1 MQMQQ
6 KKIKGFTL
14 LELMVVILII
24 GTVSTLGFTPFQKW
38 RSDRMVR
45 AGAVKV
51 SSIIQDIYSQVQR
64 GHYSFAQFRIHPV
77 TDDGKKTWFI
87 SSYGMETENF
97 TILVRNKYDA
107 SNNKTEFHKFETR
120 CKSDLK
126 WEGNIM
132 WDDQGY
138 PITSSDEKSKKL
150 TVTSHEIED
159 KLSIG
164 VPGND
169 SLEESTVC
177 FSKDGSYYAADG
189 MFLDLCGEDE
199 DGCEPSAIE
208 ELYICQAEDGAST
221 CNLTTGQDNFYSI
234 KWSRFGNIEMQKLN

>member
-14 LELMVVILII
+14 LELLVVILII

-138 PITSSDEKSKKL
+138 PITSSDE
-150 TVTSHEIED
+150 E
-159 KLSIG
+159 
-164 VPGND
+164 
-169 SLEESTVC
+169 
-177 FSKDGSYYAADG
+177 
-189 MFLDLCGEDE
+189 
-199 DGCEPSAIE
+199 
-208 ELYICQAEDGAST
+208 
-221 CNLTTGQDNFYSI
+221 
-234 KWSRFGNIEMQKLN
+234 R

>member
-6 KKIKGFTL
+6 KKIKGFSL

-87 SSYGMETENF
+87 SSS
-97 TILVRNKYDA
+97 L
-107 SNNKTEFHKFETR
+107 
-120 CKSDLK
+120 
-126 WEGNIM
+126 
-132 WDDQGY
+132 
-138 PITSSDEKSKKL
+138 
-150 TVTSHEIED
+150 VTSQGKQALEPHSCA
-159 KLSIG
+159 KSSTFCLNLS
-164 VPGND
+164 
-169 SLEESTVC
+169 
-177 FSKDGSYYAADG
+177 F
-189 MFLDLCGEDE
+189 
-199 DGCEPSAIE
+199 
-208 ELYICQAEDGAST
+208 
-221 CNLTTGQDNFYSI
+221 
-234 KWSRFGNIEMQKLN
+234 